1 MIYNLN
7 NAKKKLSKITTVWN
21 DFIWE
26 VKYLQDKINFNKEVT
41 SNYYGDIL
49 YYFNDTIELL
59 KANRLENV
67 NFNDSIFNA
76 IGFMQIIYI
85 HQDLINELLH
95 IFKLECSK
103 KEDKNPN
110 RKIRNELVGHPIN
123 RNHNNKELES
133 SVIFG
138 ENNGKGC
145 INYIK
150 YESKKSFNS
159 ENISYNIEDILN
171 GHSVF
176 LNKYLDKILE
186 KLFDILREYKTNL
199 KNIKKL
205 ISKEGEF
212 LKIVDLSERFYTYI
226 FNYEYL
232 FQRGNL
238 IECYK
243 RRNKHLRYKKA
254 VDKFLLELSSGIEE
268 TLSNIEDI
276 IRDNKSNNIE
286 KDQIEEVKIIFV
298 EDLKENISSKYKT
311 NKNYDYYFEKL
322 HEKKHLN
329 ILNSFEDEFKDNLEI
344 TNELDNMK
352 NNVDNDLE
360 YYCSYNYLR
369 SLIQREQ

>member
-1 MIYNLN
+1 MIQNLN
-7 NAKKKLSKITTVWN
+7 NVKKKLSKITTVWN
-21 DFIWE
+21 NFILE
-26 VKYLQDKINFNKEVT
+26 VKFLQEKINFNKEVAL
-41 SNYYGDIL
+41 NYYGDIL
-49 YYFNDTIELL
+49 YYFNDTVELL

-67 NFNDSIFNA
+67 NFDDSIFNA
-76 IGFMQIIYI
+76 IGLMQIIYI
-85 HQDLINELLH
+85 HQDLIDEMLQH
-95 IFKLECSK
+95 IFKLQRSK

-123 RNHNNKELES
+123 RNYNNKLES
-133 SVIFG
+133 SIIFG

-145 INYIK
+145 IHYIK
-150 YESKKSFNS
+150 YESKNSFNS
-159 ENISYNIEDILN
+159 EDISYSIEDILN

-205 ISKEGEF
+205 ISQEGEF
-212 LKIVDLSERFYTYI
+212 LKIVDFSERFYTYI

-232 FQRGNL
+232 FQREIL

-243 RRNKHLRYKKA
+243 KRNKHLRYKKA

-276 IRDNKSNNIE
+276 IRDKKSNNIE
-286 KDQIEEVKIIFV
+286 KDQIEEVKITFI
-298 EDLKENISSKYKT
+298 EDSKENISSKYK
-311 NKNYDYYFEKL
+311 NSKNYDYYFEKL

-329 ILNSFEDEFKDNLEI
+329 ILNLFEVKFKDNLEI